1 MSNDVFISYSH
12 DDKEWLD
19 RLHKTLKPLLR
30 NKTITPWDDTQ
41 IRVGAKWKDD
51 IEKALSEAKAA
62 VLLVSQNFLASDFI
76 ASEEV
81 PELLKSASTKGLKI
95 IWVPISDCLWEETE
109 IANYQA
115 AYSPKSPLDSLE
127 KWQVNTALVEICR
140 KIKDVLHPPP
150 EPQPEPEPEPE
161 PELEPPP
168 DSGKKTK
175 VQEWTSPPPLPPP
188 AFAQF
193 AGTWNNPDGSYAII
207 RQNGAMIAAES
218 FVNVFGVATRAAWG
232 QGTIVGRQAFLDF
245 MDIYGNAGR
254 TEVTLSEDGRSIIG
268 VARYNN
274 GMAQNIFASRAG

>member
-19 RLHKTLKPLLR
+19 RLQKTLKPLLR
-30 NKTITPWDDTQ
+30 KKTISSWDDTK

-81 PELLKSASTKGLKI
+81 PELLKSARTKGLTI
-95 IWVPISDCLWEETE
+95 IWVPISDCLWQETE

-115 AYSPKSPLDSLE
+115 AYSPKTPLDSLE

-140 KIKDVLHPPP
+140 AIKEALHPRL

-161 PELEPPP
+161 PEPLP
-168 DSGKKTK
+168 DNGKKK
-175 VQEWTSPPPLPPP
+175 KFQEWTSPPPLPPP
-188 AFAQF
+188 IAQF
-193 AGTWNNPDGSYAII
+193 AGTWNNSDGSYAVI
-207 RQNGAMIAAES
+207 RQNGTMIAAES
-218 FVNVFGVATRAAWG
+218 FVKVFGIATRAAWG
-232 QGTIVGRQAFLDF
+232 QGAIVGRQAFLDF
-245 MDIYGNAGR
+245 MDVYGNAGK
-254 TEVTLSEDGRSIIG
+254 TEITLSDDNRSIIG

-274 GMAQNIFASRAG
+274 GMAQNIFASRVA

>member
-1 MSNDVFISYSH
+1 MSMSNDVFISYSH

-19 RLHKTLKPLLR
+19 RLQKTLKPLLR
-30 NKTITPWDDTQ
+30 NKTISCWDDTK
-41 IRVGAKWKDD
+41 ICVGAKWKDD

-76 ASEEV
+76 TSEEV
-81 PELLKSASTKGLKI
+81 PELLKSARTKGLTI
-95 IWVPISDCLWEETE
+95 IWVPISDCLWKETE

-115 AYSPKSPLDSLE
+115 AYSPESPLDSLE
-127 KWQVNTALVEICR
+127 KWQVNKALVQICNEIKEALR
-140 KIKDVLHPPP
+140 PPLDPLLDGGKEDDSKKWDPPP
-150 EPQPEPEPEPE
+150 
-161 PELEPPP
+161 PPP
-168 DSGKKTK
+168 
-175 VQEWTSPPPLPPP
+175 PPPQI
-188 AFAQF
+188 AQF
-193 AGTWNNPDGSYAII
+193 AGTWNNPDGSYVII

-218 FVNVFGVATRAAWG
+218 FVNVFGVATRGSWG

-254 TEVTLSEDGRSIIG
+254 TEVTLSDDGRSIIG